1 MSKEDAKALLDS
13 LKSGERKMPIAQ
25 APLAPG
31 SPQDD
36 KPLQDW

>member
-13 LKSGERKMPIAQ
+13 LKSGERKMPVAQ
-25 APLAPG
+25 APVGAG
-31 SPQDD
+31 SPQDE